1 MIGGNRWRA
10 VSGRASRSGKLLP
23 VADKAK
29 APAKD
34 KSKDDAPPKRLN
46 RTVGVAEALGRAL
59 DPALKKRGFASRD
72 IVANWAAMAPAPYDK
87 VTRPDKLSW
96 PRGEKGAEGAILHL
110 SCHPGHA
117 LALQH
122 EGQRVASAINRYFG
136 YLLVGQVRLSA
147 TPFAIEAAA
156 PETVPALPDVTRARI
171 GRVVERV
178 EDPGVREALR
188 ELGQAMARKK
198 MR

>member
-1 MIGGNRWRA
+1 
-10 VSGRASRSGKLLP
+10 

-29 APAKD
+29 PKG
-34 KSKDDAPPKRLN
+34 KDDVQPRRLN
-46 RTVGVAEALGRAL
+46 RAVGVGEALGNAI

-72 IVANWAAMAPAPYDK
+72 LVSNWPAMAPAPYDK

-96 PRGEKGAEGAILHL
+96 PRGEKGAEGAVLHL

-122 EGQRVASAINRYFG
+122 EGQRVAAAINRYFG
-136 YLLVGQVRLSA
+136 YLLIGQVRISA
-147 TPFAIEAAA
+147 TPFPIEAPI
-156 PETVPALPDVTRARI
+156 PETIPALPDVTRARI
-171 GRVVERV
+171 SRVVERV

-198 MR
+198 IR

>member
-1 MIGGNRWRA
+1 M
-10 VSGRASRSGKLLP
+10 
-23 VADKAK
+23 ADKAK
-29 APAKD
+29 D
-34 KSKDDAPPKRLN
+34 KKKDDAPPRRLN
-46 RTVGVAEALGRAL
+46 RSVGVGEALGKAL

-72 IVANWAAMAPAPYDK
+72 IVTSWGAIAPAPYDK

-96 PRGEKGAEGAILHL
+96 PRGEKGAEGAVLHL

-122 EGQRVASAINRYFG
+122 EGQRVAAAINRYFG
-136 YLLVGQVRLSA
+136 YLLVGQVRISA
-147 TPFAIEAAA
+147 TPFPIEDVVSD
-156 PETVPALPDVTRARI
+156 TVPALPDVTRARI
-171 GRVVERV
+171 GRTVEKV

-198 MR
+198 LR